1 MTLLEI
7 NRRRFLAT
15 TAAAGA
21 IGVIGPFGAAIPP
34 AWAAGTI
41 KVRIDKDI
49 NSLDPGY
56 MVGGSDIEVQ
66 KAVLPIL
73 VDYTYDAGGQLG
85 WMPSIYV
92 ESFVQRDPTHLDF
105 KLKPG
110 FMWTNGFGELT
121 AEDVKFS
128 YERMK
133 VSDWKGNYDAMERV
147 DVTDKYSGTIVLKQP
162 FAPFIQTTLC
172 GGTGVIVCKAAVEKQ
187 PEGKYTTEI
196 PATCGPYLF
205 KWTPKQTLE
214 FVPNPDWTGPK
225 PAYETVH
232 GVIIDE
238 DRSAELAYEAGEVAV
253 TQITPA
259 TYARYKN
266 EPPPNTTLQVA
277 GALQYMWLGMNTE
290 HPKLSDIRVR
300 KAIQHAVDA
309 DAIIQGAYSGTT
321 ERSYGII
328 CPGLVGKRNETKYSY
343 DPEKAKSMLAEAGVS
358 GLELEL
364 RTLNVQERILACQI
378 IQAQLGAVGIAVKV
392 IPLESGPFWDM
403 GLESKG
409 ETWKDLQL
417 WLMRY
422 GTNPDP
428 QEATQWFVSSQVGIW
443 NWERWKDK
451 EFDELYEQGIA
462 ESDPDKRSVIYR
474 RMQEIM
480 EDTGAYVWINHEAEV
495 FAHQNSVKPNFA
507 PSGEM
512 HFRMFESA

>member
-1 MTLLEI
+1 MSLFSI
-7 NRRRFLAT
+7 SRRKFLQG
-15 TAAAGA
+15 TAAIGA
-21 IGVIGPFGAAIPP
+21 IGAVGPFGAAFSP
-34 AWAAGTI
+34 AHAAGGL

-73 VDYTYDAGGQLG
+73 VDYQHDASGQLG
-85 WMPSIYV
+85 WMPSIFV

-110 FMWTNGFGELT
+110 LMWTNGFGEVT

-128 YERMK
+128 YERMTT
-133 VSDWKGNYDAMERV
+133 SDWKGYFDPLDHVE
-147 DVTDKYSGTIVLKQP
+147 VTDKHSGTIVLKQA
-162 FAPFIQTTLC
+162 FAPFILNTLC
-172 GGTGVIVCKAAVEKQ
+172 TGTGVILCKAAVEKQ
-187 PEGKYTTEI
+187 PDGKFSTEI

-205 KWTPKQTLE
+205 KWTPKQKME

-225 PAYETVH
+225 PAFDMVE
-232 GVIIDE
+232 GLIIDE
-238 DRSAELAYEAGEVAV
+238 DKSAELAYEAGEVAV

-259 TYARYKN
+259 TLARYKSS
-266 EPPPNTTLQVA
+266 PPADTKLQVA
-277 GALQYMWLGMNTE
+277 GALQYMWMGMNTE
-290 HPKLSDIRVR
+290 HPKLKDIRVR

-309 DAIIQGAYSGTT
+309 DTIIQGAYSGTT
-321 ERSYGII
+321 ERSYGIV
-328 CPGLVGKRNETKYSY
+328 CPGLVGKRNASKYSY
-343 DPEKAKSMLAEAGVS
+343 DPEKAKAMLAEAGVS

-364 RTLNVQERILACQI
+364 KTLNVQERILASQI
-378 IQAQLGAVGIAVKV
+378 IQAQLAAVGVTVK
-392 IPLESGPFWDM
+392 ITPLESGPFWDM

-409 ETWKDLQL
+409 DTWKGLEL
-417 WLMRY
+417 WLMRF

-428 QEATQWFVSSQVGIW
+428 QEATQWFVGSQVGVW
-443 NWERWKDK
+443 NWERWKDA
-451 EFDELYEQGIA
+451 EYDDLYNKGIA
-462 ESDPDKRSVIYR
+462 ETDPAKRAEIYL

-495 FAHQNSVKPNFA
+495 FAHKTGLKPNFA

-512 HFRMFESA
+512 HFRLFESA